1 MLPAETRLTVYR
13 RRPFGRSRYI
23 LPHARPVLLRS
34 GLSLVSRSG
43 DSAPGPKETEDAER
57 ARETGTERLA
67 QQAFAIICARVSR
80 VILGAIPR
88 LPLVGGH
95 PSTMQTYFGVG
106 TQDGRTTVQGN
117 LLFDVIS
124 NYRTEKQRQRSRDR
138 TLISKNVLQE
148 AYLLP
153 TCRLQKGCILQF
165 RGPNA

>member
-23 LPHARPVLLRS
+23 LLYACPVLLRS

-67 QQAFAIICARVSR
+67 QQAFAMICARKKYIMFKTMI
-80 VILGAIPR
+80 ILLHQNI
-88 LPLVGGH
+88 
-95 PSTMQTYFGVG
+95 
-106 TQDGRTTVQGN
+106 
-117 LLFDVIS
+117 LLDVIS

>member
-1 MLPAETRLTVYR
+1 MLLPAETRLTVYR

-23 LPHARPVLLRS
+23 LLYACPVLLRS

-67 QQAFAIICARVSR
+67 QQAFVMICARVSR

-95 PSTMQTYFGVG
+95 PSTMQTCFGVG
-106 TQDGRTTVQGN
+106 TQDGRTTVQLVKPAMPSADEQLEQALYEGLYN
-117 LLFDVIS
+117 WVCQ
-124 NYRTEKQRQRSRDR
+124 NPRCRSEG
-138 TLISKNVLQE
+138 L
-148 AYLLP
+148 
-153 TCRLQKGCILQF
+153 G
-165 RGPNA
+165 

>member
-1 MLPAETRLTVYR
+1 MTVYR

-67 QQAFAIICARVSR
+67 QQALAIICARVSR